1 MPPASAEVLWAHGR
15 TALGAKFR
23 NVPLS
28 AGSASENQP
37 AGTNSLTLVIR
48 DISPYSPI
56 PIRSDASC
64 TPSTCSLSL
73 LRHLTAHTTHEQVPS
88 FMRRMRSRCTLSS
101 RLQVSTRAGQPKIWP
116 IADRPA
122 HPTQHT
128 PLRART
134 HAPQIRAAEVTRADD
149 TSIDSRLFSDLSTHT
164 QITAG
169 SAAVG
174 GSPIAPHLP

>member
-28 AGSASENQP
+28 GSERRP

-101 RLQVSTRAGQPKIWP
+101 RLQVSTRAGQPRIWP

-149 TSIDSRLFSDLSTHT
+149 TSIGSRLFSDLSTHT